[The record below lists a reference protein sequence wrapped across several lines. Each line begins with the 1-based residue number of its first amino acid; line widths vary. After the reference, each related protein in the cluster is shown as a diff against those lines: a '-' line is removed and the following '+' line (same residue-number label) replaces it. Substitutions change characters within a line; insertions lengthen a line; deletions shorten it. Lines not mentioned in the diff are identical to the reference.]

1 MNNKK
6 KYIAPEV
13 DVEIVYSSEIL
24 AASFELT
31 AEAWNEDPTAWIY
44 WKKFVD

>member
-24 AASFELT
+24 SASLELT
-31 AEAWNEDPTAWIY
+31 AEAWLEDPTAWQY
-44 WKKFVD
+44 WVSFID

>member
-24 AASFELT
+24 SISFEYT
-31 AEAWNEDPTAWIY
+31 AEAEEDVNAWRY
-44 WKKFVD
+44 WIQFIK

>member
-31 AEAWNEDPTAWIY
+31 AEAWLESPDAWQY
-44 WKKFVD
+44 WIKFVD